1 VTAVVV
7 AHDGA
12 RLLPG
17 LIAAVREQTHPVHRA
32 VGVDTGSR
40 DRSGATLAELL
51 GPDAVF
57 GMELDTGFGAAVARA
72 LRYPAARTPAPEAGA
87 DGGAATEWIWL
98 LHDDCEPAADAL
110 EQLLRAASRSRSAAV
125 LGPKLR
131 DSANRRVLREVG
143 ISIDRAGR
151 RITGIEPGEIDQ
163 GQHDGSR
170 TVLAVS
176 SAGMLVRRDVWD
188 QVGGFDPALP
198 LFRDDIDF
206 CWRVHAAG
214 YDVRVIPD
222 AVVYHRELSSRQFR
236 QTPATGGH
244 PRLVDRRSALY
255 VFAVNLPLWPM
266 AWVLAGGIAGSLV
279 RAAYFLVTKQQ
290 RKAAAHLGAVAWLLR
305 HPILLWRARRRR
317 AADRRAAYA
326 VLRPLLPRS
335 RTLARFA
342 EHISNLLSS
351 RSGYDTGGLHHAVVD
366 NPDDDLPL
374 PDSDSVIRRVL
385 THPGVLLVAGL
396 AVVALVAARSL
407 TGSVLTGSGVLGG
420 GALIPA
426 WGGAG
431 GLWHEYLA
439 GYHDVGVGSAAS
451 TPPYVG
457 VMAVL
462 ATVLGGSPWLAV
474 DVLLLGC
481 VPAAGLT
488 AYLATRRLTSVLPA
502 RIWIAA
508 SYALLPV
515 AMGAVAAGRIGTAAA
530 FILLPLIAIMI
541 GRMRAG
547 PPRAARRAAWAAG
560 LLVAIAAAFVPLI
573 WPIAALAALAAVA
586 AWRWLGLRT
595 AVNAVIVAVV
605 PAAVLI
611 PWTFH
616 LVTSPSMFF
625 TEAGIV
631 RPGLAAAGLRP
642 EALLLLSPGGPGLP
656 PAWVTAGLLLP
667 AFGALLLRRRIAL
680 VCTGWGIAIA
690 GMAIA
695 VLVSRA
701 QVTPPQG
708 GAAVSAWPGI
718 AIAVAAAGL
727 LLAATPMIELAAQPL
742 SRPLGRA
749 ASLAGRA
756 SRGDWRVLVTL
767 AGFAVAASAPL
778 LAAGYWLVAGV
789 SGPVA
794 AASPQ
799 ILPAFVAASSTGA
812 DRDRTL
818 VLRSDDGALAYTVL
832 RTTDP
837 LLGEPELPPAS
848 SSARALA
855 GVVAALSAAGSGDAG
870 DTGQS
875 LSEFDIGYVLLPA
888 PIDQALAQQ
897 LNAAA
902 GLQPLTTSPAYDL
915 WQVSGT
921 VARTRVVTAAGAV
934 VPISSGA
941 IGVNTVIGPST
952 AGTLVL
958 AEAAGGWSAT
968 LNGKP
973 LTKVAT
979 PVDGW
984 AQGFVLPAG
993 GGHLVISRD
1002 ETARDLSLAAEA
1014 ILLLAVFAFAL
1025 PGTRSSLA
1033 VPAAAT
1039 ASPDGEA
1046 AVGAGRRSEH
1056 PSGPRVAARRKRRP
1070 GFALPGLTGRGAAD
1084 ARDATGDATGDAAG
1098 ARGIEEVP
1106 AAMSGSGSDAVRE
1119 PVPAG
1124 AYDRAAGGADDPF
1137 ASAFLPASAAPY
1149 DPPAEADDRLAY
1161 NRPGAPGYDRGG
1173 YDRPAATGYHSG
1185 QESTT
1190 PETTAFGSDAVFGS
1204 GPADDHAARANW
1216 GAAAD
1221 AGPPAAVSAT
1231 RPAAPPARA
1240 ASTSRGRGGAHAA
1253 KHGKPSRRRRGSG
1266 SERSDDQG
1274 TAAATEDNPQ
1284 AESSPESRAPWER
1297 GAGS

>member
-17 LIAAVREQTHPVHRA
+17 LLAAVREQTNPVQRV

-40 DRSGATLAELL
+40 DRSGATLTELL

-57 GMELDTGFGAAVARA
+57 GMETDTGFGAAVARA
-72 LRYPAARTPAPEAGA
+72 LRYPAARTPVPGA
-87 DGGAATEWIWL
+87 AADAEAATEWIWL

-110 EQLLRAASRSRSAAV
+110 EQLLRAASRGRTVAV

-131 DSANRRVLREVG
+131 DAANRRVLREVG
-143 ISIDRAGR
+143 ISTDRAGR

-176 SAGMLVRRDVWD
+176 SAGMLIRRDVWD

-244 PRLVDRRSALY
+244 PRMVDRRSALY

-351 RSGYDTGGLHHAVVD
+351 RSGYDTGGLHHAIVD
-366 NPDDDLPL
+366 NPDDDMPL

-385 THPGVLLVAGL
+385 THPGVLLVVGL

-407 TGSVLTGSGVLGG
+407 TGSALTGSGTLGG

-426 WGGAG
+426 WGGSG

-462 ATVLGGSPWLAV
+462 ATVLGGKPWLAV

-488 AYLATRRLTSVLPA
+488 AYLATRRLTAVLAA

-508 SYALLPV
+508 TYALLPV
-515 AMGAVAAGRIGTAAA
+515 AMGAIAAGRIGTAAA

-541 GRMRAG
+541 GRMRTGA
-547 PPRAARRAAWAAG
+547 PRAARRAAWAAG

-573 WPIAALAALAAVA
+573 WPIAVLAALVAAA
-586 AWRWLGLRT
+586 AWRWLGLRS
-595 AVNAVIVAVV
+595 AVNAAIVAVV
-605 PAAVLI
+605 PAAMLI
-611 PWTFH
+611 PWTFR
-616 LVTSPSMFF
+616 LFTSPSMFF
-625 TEAGIV
+625 AEAGVV

-642 EALLLLSPGGPGLP
+642 EALLLLSPGRPG
-656 PAWVTAGLLLP
+656 LLP

-701 QVTPPQG
+701 QVRAPQG

-727 LLAATPMIELAAQPL
+727 LLAATPLIELAAQPL
-742 SRPLGRA
+742 SQPLGRA

-756 SRGDWRVLVTL
+756 SRTDWRVLVTV
-767 AGFAVAASAPL
+767 AGFAAAASAPL

-789 SGPVA
+789 GGPVT

-837 LLGEPELPPAS
+837 LLGQPELPPAS
-848 SSARALA
+848 SPARSLA
-855 GVVAALSAAGSGDAG
+855 GVVAALSAAGSGDSG
-870 DTGQS
+870 DTGQA
-875 LSEFDIGYVLLPA
+875 LSEFDIGYLLLPA

-921 VARTRVVTAAGAV
+921 VARARVVTAAGTV
-934 VPISSGA
+934 VPVSSGA

-952 AGTLVL
+952 SGTLVL

-968 LNGKP
+968 LDGKP
-973 LTKVAT
+973 LTKVAA

-993 GGHLVISRD
+993 GGHLVISRN
-1002 ETARDLSLAAEA
+1002 ERARDLSLAAEA
-1014 ILLLAVFAFAL
+1014 VLLLAVFAFAL

-1033 VPAAAT
+1033 VPAAA
-1039 ASPDGEA
+1039 AVSADGEA
-1046 AVGAGRRSEH
+1046 VAGAGRRSEH

-1070 GFALPGLTGRGAAD
+1070 GFALAGLK
-1084 ARDATGDATGDAAG
+1084 ARDAAG
-1098 ARGIEEVP
+1098 ARDTEDVP
-1106 AAMSGSGSDAVRE
+1106 AMTAGSGSEAVRE

-1124 AYDRAAGGADDPF
+1124 AYDRAVTGADTPF
-1137 ASAFLPASAAPY
+1137 AEALRPAGAAAY
-1149 DPPAEADDRLAY
+1149 DPPAEADER
-1161 NRPGAPGYDRGG
+1161 PGYDPPGPPSYGRGG
-1173 YDRPAATGYHSG
+1173 NDRGGNDRGGNDRGGNDRGGNDRLAATGYDPA
-1185 QESTT
+1185 QESAGT
-1190 PETTAFGSDAVFGS
+1190 EAAFGS
-1204 GPADDHAARANW
+1204 
-1216 GAAAD
+1216 D
-1221 AGPPAAVSAT
+1221 AGPPAAVAAT
-1231 RPAAPPARA
+1231 RPAGHAAPV

-1253 KHGKPSRRRRGSG
+1253 RHGKPSRRWRGSG
-1266 SERSDDQG
+1266 SGRSAAKPDGQG
-1274 TAAATEDNPQ
+1274 AGPATEDN
-1284 AESSPESRAPWER
+1284 ESPASWER
-1297 GAGS
+1297 GEES